1 MKVSGNDPIDLRRV
15 NKNDQSCE
23 VFQKDQLN
31 CCFEIQ
37 YDLNMSTTTID
48 PIDRLLDAAQNGKTL
63 IKNRDVLHFTF
74 MPNQIL
80 HRDPEQE
87 KITQSLLPILMESRP
102 SNLLVYGK
110 PGTGKTLVI
119 KKVLSKIQKR
129 VEEGSFPI
137 KLAYT
142 NAKQET
148 TLYGLLVSFGRQL
161 GLGSQKTNDE
171 KMWLPSTGLSIIEV
185 FNRILYVLDKNETN
199 AVFVIDEIDYLAE
212 LIQKTGKDVLYQITR
227 ANERLTTGSLTLIG
241 VSNDLTFKERLDPRV
256 ISSLSEEEVIFTNYN
271 LPQIKEILDARIE
284 VAFEQNIVSD
294 AALNLCSAMAG
305 RESGDARRALDLLRV
320 AAEIA
325 ERTQMPTV
333 SEDHIRMAAEKI
345 EENKEV
351 VALRSYPLHEKL
363 LILAIMKSSEISTG
377 EVYSTYKNLC
387 KDIRQK
393 ELTQRRVTQMLSEI
407 EMSGIIVGRIV
418 HQGTHGNT
426 KKFRITVSPDMVKT
440 TFKDEML
447 LQDIL

>member
-1 MKVSGNDPIDLRRV
+1 
-15 NKNDQSCE
+15 
-23 VFQKDQLN
+23 
-31 CCFEIQ
+31 
-37 YDLNMSTTTID
+37 MSTTVND
-48 PIDRLLDAAQNGKTL
+48 PVDRLLYAAQSGKTL
-63 IKNRDVLHFTF
+63 IRNRDVLHFTHI
-74 MPNQIL
+74 PETIL

-87 KITQSLLPILMESRP
+87 KITQSLLPILMNSRP

-119 KKVLSKIQKR
+119 KKVLSKVQKR
-129 VEEGSFPI
+129 VEEGKFPI

-161 GLGSQKTNDE
+161 GLLSQKTNNE
-171 KMWLPSTGLSIIEV
+171 KMWLPTTGLSISEV
-185 FNRILYVLDKNETN
+185 FNRILYIIKKHEIN

-227 ANERLTTGSLTLIG
+227 ANERLETGSLTLIG

-256 ISSLSEEEVIFTNYN
+256 ISSLSEEEIVFTNYD
-271 LPQIKEILDARIE
+271 LDQIKHILHARIQM
-284 VAFEQNIVSD
+284 AFANGVVSE
-294 AALNLCSAMAG
+294 ATLNLCSAMAA
-305 RESGDARRALDLLRV
+305 RESGDARRAIDLLRV

-325 ERTQMPTV
+325 ERTQNDTI
-333 SEDHIRMAAEKI
+333 SEEHVRNASQKI
-345 EENKEV
+345 EEDKEI

-363 LILAIMKSSEISTG
+363 LIMAIMKSSEISTG
-377 EVYSTYKNLC
+377 EVYSAYKNLC
-387 KDIRQK
+387 KDVGQK
-393 ELTQRRVTQMLSEI
+393 ELTQRRTTQMLSEI
-407 EMSGIIVGRIV
+407 EMSGIISGRIV

-426 KKFRITVSPDMVKT
+426 KKFKT
-440 TFKDEML
+440 TIPLDIIKNTFKNEPI

>member
-1 MKVSGNDPIDLRRV
+1 MNCSSEIV
-15 NKNDQSCE
+15 N
-23 VFQKDQLN
+23 
-31 CCFEIQ
+31 
-37 YDLNMSTTTID
+37 DLNMSTTTID
-48 PIDRLLDAAQNGKTL
+48 PIDRLLDAAQSGKTL
-63 IKNRDVLHFTF
+63 IKNRDVLHFTHI
-74 MPNQIL
+74 PNQIL

-161 GLGSQKTNDE
+161 GLGSQKTNDD
-171 KMWLPSTGLSIIEV
+171 KMWLPSTGLSISEV

-256 ISSLSEEEVIFTNYN
+256 ISTLSEEEIIFTNYN
-271 LPQIKEILDARIE
+271 LTQIRQILDARIE
-284 VAFEQNIVSD
+284 VAFNEGIVSD

-305 RESGDARRALDLLRV
+305 RESGDARRELDLLRV

-325 ERTQMPTV
+325 ERTQTPTV
-333 SEDHIRMAAEKI
+333 TEEHIRMAAEKI

-363 LILAIMKSSEISTG
+363 LIMAIMKSAEISTG

-387 KDIRQK
+387 KEIRQK
-393 ELTQRRVTQMLSEI
+393 ELSQRRVTQMLSEI
-407 EMSGIIVGRIV
+407 EMSGIISGRIV

-426 KKFRITVSPDMVKT
+426 KKYKITISPDMVKS